1 MDGVATLLIVLV
13 VTSESEKPVLVTKA
27 LIVVCS
33 FTAKGIV
40 YTVPLEEDGS
50 DPSVV

>member
-13 VTSESEKPVLVTKA
+13 VTSGSEKPVLVTKA
-27 LIVVCS
+27 LIVVGS
-33 FTAKGIV
+33 VTSKGAV
-40 YTVPLEEDGS
+40 YGVPLEEEGS